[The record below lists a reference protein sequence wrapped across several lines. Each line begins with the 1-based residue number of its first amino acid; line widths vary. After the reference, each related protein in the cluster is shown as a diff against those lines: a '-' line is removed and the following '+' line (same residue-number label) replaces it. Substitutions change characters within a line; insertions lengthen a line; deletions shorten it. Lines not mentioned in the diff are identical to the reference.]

1 MRGYEKRQKDV
12 LFSECILEYAV
23 QLIIKSTATV
33 SGYPPRPSGRFIGIL
48 PIALSYTLSLAE
60 LMISFCDLAHQFRNI
75 IILGLPF

>member
-33 SGYPPRPSGRFIGIL
+33 SGYPPPSKWQI
-48 PIALSYTLSLAE
+48 Y
-60 LMISFCDLAHQFRNI
+60 RNPSDRSVLHF
-75 IILGLPF
+75 ILGGINDFFL